1 LLEVEKLCAGYGKV
15 SVIDEVTLHVGKGE
29 CVALLGANNAGKTTL
44 LRTISGL
51 VRATSG
57 RVVVNG
63 EDITNMR
70 SSAIVARG
78 VIQIPEGRHIF
89 GALSVEENLVIGGSR
104 LKRRRRAV
112 RLEELYERFPLLGQL
127 RRRRAGTLSGGQ
139 QQMLAIGRA
148 VMGEPSLL
156 LIDEP
161 TLGLSPVAIDEIF
174 AVLQRLQ
181 QAGATI
187 LLSEQ
192 NADLSLELCSR
203 GYVLSKGKVAVEG
216 DERALRD
223 AALQDVYMA

>member
-1 LLEVEKLCAGYGKV
+1 LLEINGLCAGYGKV
-15 SVIDEVTLHVGKGE
+15 SVIHDATLRVAKGS
-29 CVALLGANNAGKTTL
+29 CVALLGPNNAGKTTL

-51 VRATSG
+51 VRATAGQIAVAGS
-57 RVVVNG
+57 N
-63 EDITNMR
+63 ITNMS

-89 GALSVEENLVIGGSR
+89 GALSVEENLIVGGSR
-104 LKRRRRAV
+104 LKRDRRMKT
-112 RLEELYERFPLLGQL
+112 LEGIYEHFPLLSEL
-127 RRRRAGTLSGGQ
+127 RKRSAGTLSGGQ

-148 VMGEPSLL
+148 VMADPVLL

-174 AVLQRLQ
+174 TVLQNLQ
-181 QAGATI
+181 HAGATI

-192 NADLSLELCSR
+192 NADLSLDLCSR
-203 GYVLSKGKVAVEG
+203 GYVLSKGRIALEG
-216 DERALRD
+216 DGPTLRN